1 MADENT
7 EKNDVET
14 DAEQTEQRTDDY
26 DGLACRID
34 DVLAKLDA
42 YDINMTALI
51 EAVNAF
57 MDASGDVDTDNET
70 ETNDNSDDTDDIDLE
85 TPIEELDLTID

>member
-14 DAEQTEQRTDDY
+14 DAEQRTDDY
-26 DGLACRID
+26 DGLARRID

-42 YDINMTALI
+42 YDSKVTAFI

-57 MDASGDVDTDNET
+57 MDASGDVDTGNEI
-70 ETNDNSDDTDDIDLE
+70 NDNSDDTDDIDLE

>member
-1 MADENT
+1 MADDT

-14 DAEQTEQRTDDY
+14 EVEQTEQRTDDY
-26 DGLACRID
+26 DGLARGIN
-34 DVLAKLDA
+34 DVLTKLDA
-42 YDINMTALI
+42 YDSKLTAFI

-57 MDASGDVDTDNET
+57 MDASGDVDTVNET
-70 ETNDNSDDTDDIDLE
+70 ETHDNSDDTDDIDLE

>member
-1 MADENT
+1 MADDT
-7 EKNDVET
+7 EKNDIET
-14 DAEQTEQRTDDY
+14 NVEQTEQRTDDY
-26 DGLACRID
+26 DGLARRID
-34 DVLAKLDA
+34 DVLTKLDA
-42 YDINMTALI
+42 YNSKLTAFI

-70 ETNDNSDDTDDIDLE
+70 EINDNSAVTDDIDLE